1 MNNIRVLSR
10 DRIRQLPDHFEP
22 FKDPWEGF
30 PHILRTQQF
39 SRRMIESLIFKDTMK
54 TLFHLKNRSLISYLR
69 DNKITV
75 VTYFY
80 EPSTRTRMSFERA
93 ILFLGANIIHT
104 ESGGIFSSAAKGESL
119 ADTARVVSGVGLD
132 TGYADLLI
140 IRHPEEQAV
149 EKAAEFSRVP
159 VINAG
164 DGQHQHPTQAFLDL
178 ATIFLRFGRID
189 NISIAMIGDIHSGRT
204 IRSLCYLL
212 SKFEGVKIYLVSPEE
227 IRIRDDIKE
236 HLRERNVWFREETN
250 LNSVLPKVDVCYFTR
265 LQAERYKNE
274 IELFEQIRKQIPQF
288 SLTKKNIN
296 LIPDASIVLHPLPIG
311 DDEIRENCK
320 SDKRIWAFIQSDLGV
335 ATRMAL
341 INRIFRELAKREMH
355 SNFKQT
361 IFSSLGWK

>member
-1 MNNIRVLSR
+1 
-10 DRIRQLPDHFEP
+10 
-22 FKDPWEGF
+22 
-30 PHILRTQQF
+30 
-39 SRRMIESLIFKDTMK
+39 
-54 TLFHLKNRSLISYLR
+54 
-69 DNKITV
+69 
-75 VTYFY
+75 
-80 EPSTRTRMSFERA
+80 MSFERA
-93 ILFLGANIIHT
+93 VLFLGANIIHT

-132 TGYADLLI
+132 IGYADLLI
-140 IRHPEEQAV
+140 IRHPEEYAV

-212 SKFEGVKIYLVSPEE
+212 SKFKGVKIYLVSPEE
-227 IRIRDDIKE
+227 IRIKNDIRE
-236 HLRERNVWFREETN
+236 HLEEREVWFCEETD

-265 LQAERYKNE
+265 LQAERYQDQK
-274 IELFEQIRKQIPQF
+274 ELFEKIKKKVPQY
-288 SLTKKNIN
+288 SLSKNNIN
-296 LIPDASIVLHPLPIG
+296 LIPNDSIVLHPLPIG

-320 SDKRIWAFIQSDLGV
+320 DDKRIWAFIQSDIGV

-341 INRIFRELAKREMH
+341 INRIFRELAKNELHER
-355 SNFKQT
+355 FRQT
-361 IFSSLGWK
+361 IFSSLAWK